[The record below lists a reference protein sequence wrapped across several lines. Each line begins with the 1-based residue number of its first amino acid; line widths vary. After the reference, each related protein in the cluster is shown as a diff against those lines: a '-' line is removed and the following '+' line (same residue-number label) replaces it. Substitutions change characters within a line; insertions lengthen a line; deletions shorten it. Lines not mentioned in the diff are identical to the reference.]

1 MIFNYNVK
9 NKQNKLMGKKYIQL
23 DEEKKFIEWL

>member
-1 MIFNYNVK
+1 MIFQYNVK
-9 NKQNKLMGKKYIQL
+9 NKQNKLMGGKYIQL

>member
-23 DEEKKFIEWL
+23 DKEKKFIEWL